1 MIHNITFSI
10 PDCKIVDSVPSKTKI
25 LATVIPARTETYIFN
40 EEVDY
45 FNDYKTSMFAITT
58 KKSGWDCMRHYEIMA
73 CGCIPYFP
81 NIENCPKNTMTLLP
95 KDLFI
100 ECNAL
105 YAKYKDYKIS
115 DFTSDEFGECS
126 EMITKLIDHTK
137 TYLTTY
143 KMAKYILK
151 KSQSHN
157 VSSVLYL
164 SGRTDPDYLRCV
176 TLHGFKQLLG
186 NKCHDYPKV
195 PHIYKSST
203 INYKSLY
210 GKGMTYS
217 NLLDENLHDN
227 ESDKTVEQDIKNKK
241 YDVVIYGSYHRGIP
255 LYNLVCEYY
264 KPSEMLML
272 CGEDLHPCNYNELI
286 SKGHTVFV
294 REL

>member
-10 PDCKIVDSVPSKTKI
+10 PDCKIVDSVPAKTKI
-25 LATVIPARTETYIFN
+25 LATVIPAKVDTYIFQT
-40 EEVDY
+40 EEDY

-95 KDLFI
+95 KDLFL

-105 YAKYKDYKIS
+105 YGKYKDYKIA
-115 DFTSDEFGECS
+115 DFTPDEFGECS
-126 EMITKLIDHTK
+126 EMITKLIDYTK
-137 TYLTTY
+137 EYLTTY

-157 VSSVLYL
+157 VSSILYL

-186 NKCHDYPKV
+186 KKCHDYPKV

-203 INYKSLY
+203 INYKRLY

-217 NLLDENLHDN
+217 NLLEQDLHDDAN
-227 ESDKTVEQDIKNKK
+227 DKTVEQDIKNKK
-241 YDVVIYGSYHRGIP
+241 YDIVIYGSFHRGMP
-255 LYNLVCEYY
+255 LYDLVCESYN
-264 KPSEMLML
+264 PSEILML
-272 CGEDLHPCNYNELI
+272 CGEDLHPCVYHQFVN
-286 SKGHTVFV
+286 KGHTVFV